1 MKNHEPTAESASS
14 LSQKNRAHFRCQ
26 YDLGCY
32 QAPSL
37 NSIRNRLIR
46 VDPIE
51 LDKAFMR
58 WNKAY
63 AEDDQSLAIDGKVR
77 CNGFDASGHQT
88 QIMSAEG
95 HHTGIGYT
103 QKK

>member
-1 MKNHEPTAESASS
+1 MKNHEPTAEWASS

-26 YDLGCY
+26 YDLGRY

-37 NSIRNRLIR
+37 SSIRNRLIR

-63 AEDDQSLAIDGKVR
+63 AEDDQSMAK
-77 CNGFDASGHQT
+77 SGAMGLMPLDIKHK
-88 QIMSAEG
+88 S
-95 HHTGIGYT
+95 
-103 QKK
+103 